1 MKLSIF
7 YHHLQAWARQ
17 KGQPIDDVLETARQ
31 LGITHLEVDRDDIG
45 DPLDFYTMLS
55 LHDLHISSI
64 YGFYDW
70 VKDPDEYFDDLQIK
84 QALHLGCN
92 KIMVIPGF
100 YTSQDPIV
108 REDQKRQMC
117 RSMYA
122 FITRAAAAQLTVTIE
137 DFDLDT
143 SPICDSTGMLDFENQ
158 LCGLRTTFDTGNF
171 YYSGEDALSAF
182 PRLVNSIV
190 HVHLKDRLVLPNDW
204 KETHPGGDPSM
215 LYGKPKE
222 TTAGIPMYPCRV
234 GAGCIPIRQILEQ
247 LHLRGYNDC
256 CAMEFFDA
264 ADYEQTARD
273 SVKFLMDT
281 GYFDR

>member
-7 YHHLQAWARQ
+7 YHHLMAWARQ
-17 KGQPIDDVLETARQ
+17 KDLPPDDVLETARE

-45 DPLDFYTMLS
+45 DPLAFYTMLS
-55 LHDLHISSI
+55 SHDLQISSI

-70 VKDPDEYFDDLQIK
+70 VQHPEDFHDDLQIR
-84 QALHLGCN
+84 QALRLGCD

-108 REDQKRQMC
+108 QETQKRQMY
-117 RSMYA
+117 RSMNDFMA
-122 FITRAAAAQLTVTIE
+122 RAHAAQLTVTIE

-143 SPICDSTGMLDFENQ
+143 SPICDSTGMLNFENQ

-171 YYSGEDALSAF
+171 YYSGEDALAAL
-182 PRLVNSIV
+182 PRLAGSVV
-190 HVHLKDRLVLPNDW
+190 HVHLKDRLILPKDW
-204 KETHPGGDPSM
+204 VKTHPASDPQS
-215 LYGKPKE
+215 LYGNPKE
-222 TTAGIPMYPCRV
+222 TTAGVPMYPCSV

-247 LHLRGYNDC
+247 LHIRGYNDC

-264 ADYEQTARD
+264 ADYEQTTRD
-273 SVKFLMDT
+273 SVEFLMGT
-281 GYFDR
+281 GYFE